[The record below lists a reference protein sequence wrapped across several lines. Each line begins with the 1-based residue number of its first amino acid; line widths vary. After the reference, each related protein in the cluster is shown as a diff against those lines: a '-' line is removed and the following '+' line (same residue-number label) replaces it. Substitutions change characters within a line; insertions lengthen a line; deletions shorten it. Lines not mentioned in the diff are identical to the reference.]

1 MRLGNDCPGLRT
13 RRWEEFPDSIV
24 ESTLLLAE
32 RIRER
37 AWGPCKGKKC
47 KGSYSFVFPALH
59 NRTVGKLLLDPK
71 APRLLVAFRE
81 DAPQALE
88 FARRLGHPI
97 ECYSVNS
104 KPFLMVEA
112 DPVDEADEIC
122 ETMTEFLMAASQTV
136 A

>member
-1 MRLGNDCPGLRT
+1 MGRVSRVDGGEHSSAGGAHQGPHA
-13 RRWEEFPDSIV
+13 S
-24 ESTLLLAE
+24 
-32 RIRER
+32 
-37 AWGPCKGKKC
+37 PCKGKKC

-59 NRTVGKLLLDPK
+59 NRTVGNLLLDPQ
-71 APRLLVAFRE
+71 ASRLLVAFRE
-81 DAPQALE
+81 DTPQALE

-97 ECYSVNS
+97 ECDSVNS

-122 ETMTEFLMAASQTV
+122 ETVTEFLMAASQTL